1 MQLVLLIETDF
12 YALKEYEGHLS
23 GNRFRL
29 VDTVSAKKGLEYAR
43 SAPPDLIIIGF
54 QPQER
59 DTVTPALPIQLHLW
73 EHRSLFLGA
82 ITDLKKEP
90 ITKHIPVL
98 ALIPDLNVPFLEYLQ
113 KIGIAG
119 YLPKPVK
126 QNALVHKV
134 NELLSISENIR
145 ANIIKETVHHVAVA
159 LNNDERVVII
169 FRSGI
174 KNYVIPEIRRVINH
188 DFIKNSINKH
198 IAFDLRTLPEIT
210 LEEMRILEKIL
221 KLFGEKRIEIVKT
234 IKLINYLVFS
244 PLVTS
249 KNIIQP
255 SK

>member
-43 SAPPDLIIIGF
+43 SAPPYLIIIGF

-59 DTVTPALPIQLHLW
+59 DTAETLIY
-73 EHRSLFLGA
+73 
-82 ITDLKKEP
+82 LKKEP

-174 KNYVIPEIRRVINH
+174 KNYVLPEIRRVINH

-221 KLFGEKRIEIVKT
+221 KLFGEKRIG
-234 IKLINYLVFS
+234 LI
-244 PLVTS
+244 TGTHMG
-249 KNIIQP
+249 NIMKHSDLPDHINLFLSMEDYELFLQNP
-255 SK
+255 DLDE

>member
-54 QPQER
+54 QAQER
-59 DTVTPALPIQLHLW
+59 DTAETLIY
-73 EHRSLFLGA
+73 
-82 ITDLKKEP
+82 LKKEP

-126 QNALVHKV
+126 QNALVQKV

-174 KNYVIPEIRRVINH
+174 KNYVLPEIRRVINH
-188 DFIKNSINKH
+188 DFIKTQSTN
-198 IAFDLRTLPEIT
+198 
-210 LEEMRILEKIL
+210 ILHLTYAHYQKSL
-221 KLFGEKRIEIVKT
+221 
-234 IKLINYLVFS
+234 
-244 PLVTS
+244 
-249 KNIIQP
+249 
-255 SK
+255 